1 MRMLKRLLRWMVK
14 TVVMLAILF
23 LIIIISQYVSH
34 RYKPGSVLV
43 LKLDGPVV
51 ERSTT
56 NAIGML
62 SPDQTALNVIRRALR
77 SAGTDDRIVGLAIK
91 VIDPQMEL
99 AQAQELCAMIT
110 EFHSHGKWTTAYM
123 ETAGEG
129 GFGNLPFMVASTA
142 DEVSMMPQGE
152 LNILGVGMREMFAR
166 GLLDWIKVN
175 PNFASIG
182 KYKDAANIFTEK
194 DFTPAQREEDESLM
208 GSMFDQMTAESAA
221 HRHLTPDQMRA
232 IVDRAPLTASDGLK
246 AHLLDRLE
254 YEDQFDD
261 RVEKYRGEHHETI
274 DASSYVRSA
283 GPHFGGSRDRIA
295 LIYGVGAIQRGA
307 GGFDPI
313 LSPGSE
319 AMGSDDM
326 VKAFKDAREDD
337 SVRAVVFRID
347 SPGGSVIASELIRRA
362 VELTAAKKPVVVSMS
377 SYAASGG
384 YWVATPAAAIISDP
398 GTLTG
403 SIGVLGGKFN
413 VSGATTAIGVN
424 TGAVSRGA
432 NALMFDSF
440 SDFTP
445 AQEQIFRDQLLGGT
459 YQYFLELVAKQRH
472 MTVAQVNDIA
482 QGRVWTGEQ
491 ALKVNLVDKLGGL
504 SDAIDRAKQL
514 AHLNPQDHAE
524 LEELPEEVGFLGKL
538 MSGQI
543 SGSVAPW
550 QPPRAIA
557 PLVAVV
563 REVLMRHAEMG
574 QVYCPVAPLM

>member
-1 MRMLKRLLRWMVK
+1 MRMLKRLLRWLIK
-14 TVVMLAILF
+14 TVLVLAVLF
-23 LIIIISQYVSH
+23 AIVLVSQYLSH

-43 LKLDGPVV
+43 LKLDGTVV
-51 ERSTT
+51 ERSSA
-56 NAIGML
+56 NALGIL
-62 SPDQTALNVIRRALR
+62 DSDQAALNVIRRSLR
-77 SAGTDDRIVGLAIK
+77 AAGTDDRIVGLALK
-91 VIDPQMEL
+91 VLDPQMEL

-110 EFHSHGKWTTAYM
+110 EFRSHGKWTTAYM

-129 GFGNLPFMVASTA
+129 GFGNLPYLVASTA

-166 GLLDWIKVN
+166 GLLDWLKVK

-194 DFTPAQREEDESLM
+194 DFTPAQREEDEALM
-208 GSMFDQMTAESAA
+208 GSMFDQMTAQSAA

-246 AHLLDRLE
+246 SHLLDRLE

-274 DASSYVRSA
+274 DASSYVRSTR
-283 GPHFGGSRDRIA
+283 PRLGGGDKIA
-295 LIYGVGAIQRGA
+295 VIYGIGAIQRGA

-337 SVRAVVFRID
+337 SVRAVVFRVD

-384 YWVATPAAAIISDP
+384 YWVSTPAAAIISDP
-398 GTLTG
+398 GTITG

-413 VSGATTAIGVN
+413 VSGAAGAIGVN

-445 AQEQIFRDQLLGGT
+445 AQERIFRDQLLGGT
-459 YQYFLELVAKQRH
+459 YQYFLQIVAKQRH
-472 MTVAQVNDIA
+472 LTVAQVNDIA
-482 QGRVWTGEQ
+482 QGRVWTGDQ
-491 ALKVNLVDKLGGL
+491 ALQVKLVDKLGGL
-504 SDAIDRAKQL
+504 SDAIDQARKL
-514 AHLNPQDHAE
+514 ANLDVRERTQI
-524 LEELPEEVGFLGKL
+524 EELPEETGFFGKL
-538 MSGQI
+538 MSGQL
-543 SGSVAPW
+543 GTVAQF
-550 QPPRAIA
+550 QPPRTIA
-557 PLVAVV
+557 PLIWMV
-563 REVLMRHAEMG
+563 RKILTRHAETG
-574 QVYCPVAPLM
+574 QVYCPLAPLM